1 MSGIFHVKKMRAV
14 HRNRKQEHGQTLVIA
29 LLILGVLLILGAVF
43 AGILSRTIRS
53 TSFAKNRSLNND
65 FAIAG
70 VRYAHSQ
77 LVNSDKGADWR
88 GIQTEMVLIGADQTR
103 DPDAMY
109 LRGPAQNVGSGF
121 FATFTGTTRLDQG
134 GPDGLGPFFR
144 INYRGG
150 RALVRVRYA
159 PGDPSIFS
167 NSVPGAVRDTG
178 LARNY
183 IIIESV
189 GRQGEIVANDPTIS
203 QSRGAVQVNNFANQ
217 ADFDN
222 AFARMKTFDEKELSS
237 KKLIA
242 FAQIGLI
249 DYARFVTNKFKTTRP
264 VEIGWPTRSGATYR
278 ESEGAPA
285 TPVSVPI
292 ELGSNYQLFNANN
305 TVGFFPG
312 GGSMRINNDVRVH
325 GQMQL
330 ALNQSL
336 GEAFLLSGSI
346 GFDDPNAR
354 LLITRTR
361 KDPIT
366 QTFVT
371 DPAQQMV
378 LDSTATNFTTFNGV
392 FVDGVEGTDQS
403 NEPRGVRYLA
413 PPTMMANVDSVEG
426 SSTSRYVRNT
436 RESGTILASGNSGQ
450 FGHGNGVY
458 IDNLSD
464 FQVPD
469 DDAGRRTVGGNA
481 SLVQDWLSPFGEGV
495 TFRTGWHG
503 PFYIPVGAYLH
514 LDTNGFTVTRNAH
527 PDQNPAERTFRRGD
541 GSDSGLASIRYRVGF
556 GTDQQVHI
564 VNSLTP
570 GMAGNVNATLSP
582 ADYMRGPIFNGVL
595 CFEGNVRMR
604 GVIPT
609 DVQLTVVSNK
619 TVYIEGNIVKGV
631 ETNDVTNGVVTANNS
646 RITRKSKSSL
656 MIMAKDYVTLNP
668 TMFFGPDS
676 ERNAQVEIGGQ
687 GIGGYNPVKLG
698 APDGGVNLVFDQPLS
713 DINAADPS
721 ALLTTPDTW
730 LPSYMSYYE
739 LDRSAPA
746 NPAGTG
752 ARVRPNLILT
762 QALEYTNPGPSNTF
776 FNMAVNRG
784 GVSALANAQYN
795 FETLG
800 SATNSAQFIWASINP
815 PGPIFEGIYGLGT
828 ESFQQS
834 PKFESTEFPL
844 FAPGAATLNFA
855 NRSLT
860 SDMNNNSFSLRMMDT
875 NNIELNLTQFGT
887 QAAGNYFLARS
898 VVTPSNVKIEASIFA
913 EEGSFFVIP
922 GDWFNPNPNDRRD
935 RFESRVSTL
944 IGTGLTVLQ
953 AREQSASERREAFGS
968 GPFAPFYGESPD
980 VRIEIVGS
988 VSENMPP
995 PIAQQAEWL
1004 KKWGWI
1010 PTKVPAATNPS
1021 NGQPRNIP
1029 FSHLSP
1035 GGRAIFAA
1043 SPDNFFWTPN
1053 LTITY
1058 DDVLAT
1064 GRVNGFSQNTS
1075 LNVVNPDH
1083 PETYIRSELINGV
1096 VYPLPPMPRLPVSPT
1111 LAYFGEV
1118 NR

>member
-1 MSGIFHVKKMRAV
+1 MSETLHAKKMRTV
-14 HRNRKQEHGQTLVIA
+14 KQNRKQEQGQTLVIA

-43 AGILSRTIRS
+43 AGILSRTIKT
-53 TSFAKNRSLNND
+53 TSFAKTRSLNND

-70 VRYAHSQ
+70 VRFAHSQ

-88 GIQTEMVLIGADQTR
+88 GNQTQMVLIAADQTI

-109 LRGPAQNVGSGF
+109 LRGPATSGEVSLLF
-121 FATFTGTTRLDQG
+121 QGTNRMDQG

-167 NSVPGAVRDTG
+167 TSVPGAIRDTG

-189 GRQGEIVANDPTIS
+189 GRQGEVLANDPT
-203 QSRGAVQVNNFANQ
+203 QAQARGAVRISNYADQ
-217 ADFDN
+217 ASFL
-222 AFARMKTFDEKELSS
+222 AEFARMKSFDEKELSS
-237 KKLIA
+237 KKLVA

-249 DYARFVTNKFKTTRP
+249 DYARFITNKYKTTRP
-264 VEIGWPTRSGATYR
+264 VELGWPTRSGATYR
-278 ESEGAPA
+278 ETGGVPA
-285 TPVSVPI
+285 NVVSVPV
-292 ELGSNYQLFNANN
+292 ELGSNYQLLNANN
-305 TVGFFPG
+305 TLGIFPG
-312 GGSMRINNDVRVH
+312 GGSMRINNDVRLH
-325 GQMQL
+325 GTL
-330 ALNQSL
+330 SLSLNQSL
-336 GEAFLLSGSI
+336 GEAMLLSGAI

-361 KDPIT
+361 KDAGT

-371 DPAQQMV
+371 DPTQSMV
-378 LDSTATNFTTFNGV
+378 IDSSATNFNTL
-392 FVDGVEGTDQS
+392 DGTYRDGFEGTDQ
-403 NEPRGVRYLA
+403 NNQPRGVRYLT
-413 PPTMMANVDSVEG
+413 PPTIMGSVDSVEG
-426 SSTSRYVRNT
+426 SATSRYIRNT
-436 RESGTILASGNSGQ
+436 RESGSILASGNSGQ
-450 FGHGNGVY
+450 FGHGSGVY
-458 IDNLSD
+458 VDNLSD

-469 DDAGRRTVGGNA
+469 DDAGRRTAGGNA
-481 SLVQDWLSPFGEGV
+481 SLVQDWLSPYGEGV
-495 TFRTGWHG
+495 TFRSGWHG
-503 PFYIPVGAYLH
+503 PFYIPVGAFLH
-514 LDTNGFTVTRNAH
+514 LDTDGFTISRNAH
-527 PDQNPAERTFRRGD
+527 PDQNPSERTFRRAD
-541 GSDSGLASIRYRVGF
+541 GSDSGLSSIRYRVGL
-556 GTDQQVHI
+556 GTDGLVHI
-564 VNSLTP
+564 VNALTP
-570 GMAGNVNATLSP
+570 GVAGNVNGTLTP
-582 ADYMRGPIFNGVL
+582 EDYVLGPIFNGVL

-631 ETNDVTNGVVTANNS
+631 ETNDVTTGVTANNS

-687 GIGGYNPVKLG
+687 GVGGYNPLKIG

-713 DINAADPS
+713 AANPNDPS
-721 ALLTTPDTW
+721 TLLTTPDTW
-730 LPSYMSYYE
+730 LPSYMTYFE
-739 LDRSAPA
+739 MDRSAPA
-746 NPAGTG
+746 SAIGSG
-752 ARVRPNLILT
+752 VRVRPNLILT

-776 FNMAVNRG
+776 YNMFVNRG
-784 GVSALANAQYN
+784 GVSSVAQSEYF

-800 SATNSAQFIWASINP
+800 SSTNSAQFIWASVNP
-815 PGPIFEGIYGLGT
+815 PGPGFERIYGLGT

-834 PKFESTEFPL
+834 PKFESNEIPL
-844 FAPGAATLNFA
+844 FSPASANINFA
-855 NRSLT
+855 TRSLS
-860 SDMNNNSFSLRMMDT
+860 SDFNNNSFSLKMMDS
-875 NNIELNLTQFGT
+875 NSIELNLTQFGT
-887 QAAGNYFLARS
+887 QPSGNYLLARS
-898 VVTPSNVKIEASIFA
+898 IVTPSNIKVEASIFA
-913 EEGSFFVIP
+913 EEGCFFVIP

-935 RFESRVSTL
+935 VYEDRVLNLTP
-944 IGTGLTVLQ
+944 TFGLTN
-953 AREQSASERREAFGS
+953 ARNAAATERRNNFGS
-968 GPFAPFYGESPD
+968 GPFTPFYGESPD

-1010 PTKVPAATNPS
+1010 PTKTPSAFNATT
-1021 NGQPRNIP
+1021 GQLRNIP
-1029 FSHLSP
+1029 YSHLTPTS
-1035 GGRAIFAA
+1035 RNLFAS

-1064 GRVNGFSQNTS
+1064 GRVDGFATDTS
-1075 LNVVNPDH
+1075 LNTLNPDN
-1083 PETYIRSELINGV
+1083 PASYVRSEVINGV
-1096 VYPLPPMPRLPVSPT
+1096 IYPMPPMPRLPVSPA